1 MLGHAPGWGFWDRG
15 TTGTELAL
23 SQVKIRKGKRR
34 KKNRG
39 RERRGEEEEDKK
51 KRKKRP
57 VSIEVSRELLDRSN
71 SNSSLGPGV

>member
-51 KRKKRP
+51 KRKKACEYRGFQGTARQ
-57 VSIEVSRELLDRSN
+57 VKQ
-71 SNSSLGPGV
+71 